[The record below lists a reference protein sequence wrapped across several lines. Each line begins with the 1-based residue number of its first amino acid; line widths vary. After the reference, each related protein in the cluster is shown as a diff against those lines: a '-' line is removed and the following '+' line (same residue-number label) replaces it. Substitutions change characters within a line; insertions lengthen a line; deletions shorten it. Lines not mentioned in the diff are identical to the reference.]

1 MESCLQ
7 KQVAFPVYR
16 EGKDEMAM
24 EKVRIGLVMT
34 GSIITLFGMIRRLI
48 LLRYL
53 EDIKMLLL
61 ILIIKVVN
69 LTG

>member
-1 MESCLQ
+1 
-7 KQVAFPVYR
+7 
-16 EGKDEMAM
+16 M
-24 EKVRIGLVMT
+24 EKVKTGLVMT
-34 GSIITLFGMIRRLI
+34 GSIITLFGMIKRLI

-61 ILIIKVVN
+61 ILIIIVVN